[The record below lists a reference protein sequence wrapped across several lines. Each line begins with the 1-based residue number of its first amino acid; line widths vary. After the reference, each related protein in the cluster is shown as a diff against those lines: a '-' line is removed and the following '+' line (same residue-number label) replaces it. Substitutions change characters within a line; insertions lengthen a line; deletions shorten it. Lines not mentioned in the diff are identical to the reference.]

1 MQPFNIKNLKRK
13 PDIIK
18 SCFKIVGNSIILNKD
33 LSVIFPTRFIN
44 KRLAYMGDTVNVL
57 GIFAI
62 VDNDNNYALMNIPAM
77 IELTPS
83 MSNEINIEDDPYMLL
98 EFNQHDVFTANTRLL
113 QEDGFIYDLFDDFF
127 IQGNIPWYLG
137 YEDLSNILI
146 LSQKYAGSRIG
157 SNPLGLEILTSIAAR
172 VSSDKTIFYRTLS
185 KDMEKMKKDKP
196 SYVALQN
203 IYYTFSSTL
212 AKTSGS
218 YYKDGIVSAIVNK
231 EKKKNKLEVILTS

>member
-18 SCFKIVGNSIILNKD
+18 SCFKIVGNSIILNKEI
-33 LSVIFPTRFIN
+33 SVIFPTRFIN
-44 KRLAYMGDTVNVL
+44 RKLAYMGDTVNVL

-62 VDNDNNYALMNIPAM
+62 VDENNNYAIMNIPAM

-83 MSNEINIEDDPYMLL
+83 MSNEINIEDNPYMLL
-98 EFNQHDVFTANTRLL
+98 EFNQYDVFSNNTKLL

-127 IQGNIPWYLG
+127 IQGNIPWYLD
-137 YEDLSNILI
+137 YEDLSNILV

>member
-18 SCFKIVGNSIILNKD
+18 SCFKIVGNSIILNKEI
-33 LSVIFPTRFIN
+33 SVIFPTRFIN
-44 KRLAYMGDTVNVL
+44 RKLAHMGDTVNVL

-62 VDNDNNYALMNIPAM
+62 VDENNNYAIMNIPAM

-98 EFNQHDVFTANTRLL
+98 EFNQYDVFTANTKLL

-127 IQGNIPWYLG
+127 IQGNIPWYLD
-137 YEDLSNILI
+137 YEDLSNILV

-157 SNPLGLEILTSIAAR
+157 SNPLGLEILASIAAR

>member
-13 PDIIK
+13 PDLIK
-18 SCFKIVGNSIILNKD
+18 SCFKVIGNSITLNKN

-44 KRLAYMGDTVNVL
+44 KHLAYMGDTVNVL

-62 VDNDNNYALMNIPAM
+62 VDDDNNYAIMNIPAM
-77 IELTPS
+77 IELTPN
-83 MSNEINIEDDPYMLL
+83 MSNEININDDPYMLL
-98 EFNQHDVFTANTRLL
+98 EFDQYGVFSNNTKLL

-127 IQGNIPWYLG
+127 IQGNIPWYLD
-137 YEDLSNILI
+137 YEDLSNILV

-172 VSSDKTIFYRTLS
+172 INSDKTIFYRTLS
-185 KDMEKMKKDKP
+185 KDKEAMKKQKP

-218 YYKDGIVSAIVNK
+218 YYKDGIVSAVVNK

>member
-18 SCFKIVGNSIILNKD
+18 SCFKIVGNSIILNKEI
-33 LSVIFPTRFIN
+33 SVIFPTRFIN
-44 KRLAYMGDTVNVL
+44 RKLAYMGDTVNVL

-62 VDNDNNYALMNIPAM
+62 VDENNNYAIMNIPAM

-98 EFNQHDVFTANTRLL
+98 EFNQYDVFSNNTKLL

-127 IQGNIPWYLG
+127 IQGNIPWYLD
-137 YEDLSNILI
+137 YEDLSNILV

>member
-18 SCFKIVGNSIILNKD
+18 SCFKIVGNSIILNKEI
-33 LSVIFPTRFIN
+33 SVIFPTRFIN
-44 KRLAYMGDTVNVL
+44 RKLAYMGDTVNVL

-62 VDNDNNYALMNIPAM
+62 VDENNNYAIMNIPAM

-98 EFNQHDVFTANTRLL
+98 EFNQYDVFTANTKLL

-127 IQGNIPWYLG
+127 IQGNIPWYLD
-137 YEDLSNILI
+137 YEDLSNILV

-157 SNPLGLEILTSIAAR
+157 SNPLGLEILASIAAR

>member
-13 PDIIK
+13 PDLIK
-18 SCFKIVGNSIILNKD
+18 SCFKVIGNSITLNKS
-33 LSVIFPTRFIN
+33 LSVIFPTRYIN
-44 KRLAYMGDTVNVL
+44 KHLAHMGDTVNVL

-62 VDNDNNYALMNIPAM
+62 VDDDDNYAIMNIPAM
-77 IELTPS
+77 IELTPN
-83 MSNEINIEDDPYMLL
+83 MSNEININDDPYMLL
-98 EFNQHDVFTANTRLL
+98 EFDQYDVFSNNTKLL

-127 IQGNIPWYLG
+127 IQGNVPWYLD
-137 YEDLSNILI
+137 YEDLSNILV

-157 SNPLGLEILTSIAAR
+157 SNPLGLEILTAIAAR
-172 VSSDKTIFYRTLS
+172 ISSDKTIFYRTLS
-185 KDMEKMKKDKP
+185 KDKEVMKKNKP

-218 YYKDGIVSAIVNK
+218 YYKDGIVSAVVNK

>member
-1 MQPFNIKNLKRK
+1 MQQFNIKNLKRR

-18 SCFKIVGNSIILNKD
+18 SCFKIIGKSIVLNKD
-33 LSVIFPTRFIN
+33 LNVVFPTRYIN
-44 KRLAYMGDTVNVL
+44 RRLAYMGDTVNVL

-62 VDNDNNYALMNIPAM
+62 IDENNNYAIMNIPSM

-83 MSNEINIEDDPYMLL
+83 MSNEVNIDDDPYMLL
-98 EFNQHDVFTANTRLL
+98 EFNQNDVFTCNTSLL

-127 IQGNIPWYLG
+127 IQGNIPWYLD

-157 SNPLGLEILTSIAAR
+157 NNPLGLEILTSIAAR
-172 VSSDKTIFYRTLS
+172 VKTDKTVFYRTLS
-185 KDMEKMKKDKP
+185 KNIDTMKKEKP

-203 IYYTFSSTL
+203 IFYTFSSTL

-231 EKKKNKLEVILTS
+231 EKKKNQLEVILTS